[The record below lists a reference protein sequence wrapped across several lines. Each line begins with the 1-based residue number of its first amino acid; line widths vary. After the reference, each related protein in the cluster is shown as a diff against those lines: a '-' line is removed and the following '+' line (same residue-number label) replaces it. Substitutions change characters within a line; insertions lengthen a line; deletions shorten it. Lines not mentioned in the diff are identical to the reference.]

1 MEQYSN
7 HTELQEMREQL
18 TLLHRKLDRKIIVNE
33 KMIRK
38 IVTQKISTLDN
49 VTRRTI
55 ILQLL
60 AASYSLSFFRIGIST
75 WFCCLT
81 IVALLL
87 AAFHTYTTHH
97 GLQVKDVVSDDLA
110 EIYKKTYRLKRRYAD
125 WLKIG
130 IPLACL
136 WFAWLIF
143 EIRTASA
150 IDEESRQFFIYGCI
164 AGVIAGIVIGFYKH
178 RKTLY
183 TMDNILQEIDDFRQ
197 EQKA

>member
-1 MEQYSN
+1 
-7 HTELQEMREQL
+7 MREQL
-18 TLLHRKLDRKIIVNE
+18 TLLHRKLDREIIVNE

-49 VTRRTI
+49 VARRTI

-60 AASYSLSFFRIGIST
+60 AASYSLSFFRIGIPA

-87 AAFHTYTTHH
+87 AALQTYTFHH

-110 EIYKKTYRLKRRYAD
+110 EIYKKTYRLKRRYAH

-136 WFAWLIF
+136 WFAGLIF
-143 EIRTASA
+143 EIKTASS
-150 IDEESRQFFIYGCI
+150 IDEESKQFFIYGCI
-164 AGVIAGIVIGFYKH
+164 TGLIAGIVIGFCKH

-183 TMDNILQEIDDFRQ
+183 TMNNILQEIDEFT
-197 EQKA
+197 QKN